1 MAFITE
7 QKLTE
12 IKDQY
17 DRASKAVQRMKAKAE
32 EQAGKA
38 KTAAA
43 IVGGG
48 MLGGYL
54 DGRIGALPGT
64 KNKAGKPI
72 REGHYE
78 VFGFQVQPSVG
89 LGAAAV
95 LASFFDLFGKN
106 TDDVAA
112 LGAGMLAGAAYS
124 YGNATG
130 SAGQKAGTLI
140 GGAAPGAAPEIIGH
154 SAAVGAD
161 AAIGAAVP
169 WAMPR

>member
-7 QKLTE
+7 QKLNE

-17 DRASKAVQRMKAKAE
+17 DRASKAVSRMKAKAE

-54 DGRIGALPGT
+54 DGRIGALPGA
-64 KNKAGKPI
+64 KNKDGKAI

-78 VFGFQVQPSVG
+78 LFGFQIQPSVG
-89 LGAAAV
+89 IGAAAV
-95 LASFFDLFGKN
+95 LASFFDAFGKN

-124 YGNATG
+124 YGSSTG
-130 SAGQKAGTLI
+130 VAGQKAKTLF
-140 GGAAPGAAPEIIGH
+140 GSAPGAPEIIGAQA
-154 SAAVGAD
+154 SIGAD
-161 AAIGAAVP
+161 AAVGSAVP
-169 WAMPR
+169 WAMR